1 MILNI
6 SARLILALIV
16 GGVGI
21 FTMNRILENDA
32 NRMINLVSDVQ
43 KEELNLLLK
52 GVEQSVQIM
61 ETQCHSNLESVE
73 KLIQDK
79 DYRAEY
85 TELL

>member
-1 MILNI
+1 M
-6 SARLILALIV
+6 LILALIV

-32 NRMINLVSDVQ
+32 NRMINLLSDVQ

-61 ETQCHSNLESVE
+61 EKQCHSNLESVE
-73 KLIQDK
+73 KLIQAK